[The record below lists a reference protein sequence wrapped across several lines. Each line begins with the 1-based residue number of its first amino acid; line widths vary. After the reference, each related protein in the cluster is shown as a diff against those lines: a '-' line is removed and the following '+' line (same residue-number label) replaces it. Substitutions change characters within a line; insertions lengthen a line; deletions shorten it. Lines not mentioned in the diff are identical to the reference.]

1 MYTKG
6 SGTWPDKK
14 RQEQKMRDNIIKET
28 FLSRRVNTITMGP

>member
-14 RQEQKMRDNIIKET
+14 RQEQKMRDNIIKERQ
-28 FLSRRVNTITMGP
+28 F